1 MNETKE
7 ERMEKI
13 VSLCKR
19 RGFIFPSSEIY
30 GGLSGVYDYGHY
42 GTLLLSNVKNAWW
55 RSVVQER
62 LDVVGLDSAIFMH
75 PTTWKASGH
84 VDGFDDPQVDCRKC
98 KSRFR
103 ADHMLEEFGINA
115 DKQPVEWI
123 NGELDKLRAEFVK
136 KNEELEKEKQV
147 IKAYKEANP
156 EKAESKKEE
165 FKNKI
170 KFLEEEKE
178 KFNLHCLNCG
188 SKDLTEARR
197 FSLMV
202 KSNLGSPVDTLSEDN
217 VMYLRPETCGGI
229 YLEYKNTVDSLH
241 PKMPFG
247 IAQIGKAFRNEIVA
261 KQFVF
266 RTREFEQMEMQY
278 FHHKNDTAKIFEE
291 WHAYRWA
298 FYRDYGIPEEKL
310 NWHKHD
316 KLAHYA
322 SDAYDIEYNYAMLGG
337 FKELEGVHAR
347 GDWDL
352 SQHSKFSGQDLSWFD
367 EETRERYIPHIV
379 ETSVG
384 VARMTLAFLDN
395 AYTEEVVGEDT
406 RVVLKLDKR
415 LSPVKVAILP
425 LSKKEELSAP
435 ALTLWKTLSKKWMTE
450 YDTSGSIGKRYR
462 RQDEIGTPYCVT
474 VDFDTLTD
482 NAVTVRD
489 RDTMEQVRIPIAS
502 LEAYFSER
510 LG

>member
-1 MNETKE
+1 
-7 ERMEKI
+7 MEKI

-30 GGLSGVYDYGHY
+30 GGFSGVYDYGHY
-42 GTLLLSNVKNAWW
+42 GTLLFDNVKNEWW
-55 RSVVQER
+55 KAMVQTR
-62 LDVVGLDSAIFMH
+62 MDIVALDSAIFMH

-84 VDGFDDPQVDCRKC
+84 LDSFGDPQIDCRKC

-103 ADHMLEEFGINA
+103 ADHVLEGFGVNA
-115 DKQPVEWI
+115 DKQPLNVV
-123 NGELDKLRAEFVK
+123 NAELDTLRAEK
-136 KNEELEKEKQV
+136 KLV
-147 IKAYKEANP
+147 
-156 EKAESKKEE
+156 
-165 FKNKI
+165 
-170 KFLEEEKE
+170 
-178 KFNLHCLNCG
+178 CDNCG
-188 SKDLTEARR
+188 SADLTEARD
-197 FSLMV
+197 F
-202 KSNLGSPVDTLSEDN
+202 NLLVRTNFGSPVGDLQTLPEE
-217 VMYLRPETCGGI
+217 YITYPRGETCQGI
-229 YLEYKNTVDSLH
+229 YLEYKNTIDSLH
-241 PKMPFG
+241 PKLPFG

-278 FHHKNDTAKIFEE
+278 FHHPSQTKEIFEK
-291 WHAYRWA
+291 WHKDRWS
-298 FYRDYGIPEEKL
+298 FYLEYGIPEAKL

-322 SDAYDIEYNYAMLGG
+322 SEAYDIEYNYAMLGG

-352 SQHSKFSGQDLSWFD
+352 SQHSKFSGVDLSYFD
-367 EETRERYIPHIV
+367 EATKERFIPHIV

-395 AYTEEVVGEDT
+395 AYTEEEIGEKDENGVQDT
-406 RVVLKLDKR
+406 RIVLKLDKR

-425 LSKKEELSAP
+425 LSKKEELSSVAKEI
-435 ALTLWKTLSKKWMTE
+435 WKTLSKRMFVE
-450 YDTSGSIGKRYR
+450 YDDTQSIGKRYR

-482 NAVTVRD
+482 GAVTVRD
-489 RDTMEQVRIPIAS
+489 RDTMKQERVKLVD
-502 LEAYFSER
+502 LEAYFSKIFF
-510 LG
+510 